1 MNQIERIEKMSE
13 FLKKVEN
20 AQREFEIAL
29 ENFKNSQK
37 MMKKLSKYYF
47 DGVWRKDYECDEH
60 GKIPKEIPS
69 QNSKNSSKTSA
80 DEQGKIP
87 KAINRGALSEDGIYN
102 TFCENKYLA
111 KQMQKIAKEILK
123 EK

>member
-13 FLKKVEN
+13 FLKEVEN

-37 MMKKLSKYYF
+37 LMAKLSRYYF
-47 DGVWRKDYECDEH
+47 GGAWRKDYEC
-60 GKIPKEIPS
+60 
-69 QNSKNSSKTSA
+69 

-102 TFCENKYLA
+102 AFCENRYLA
-111 KQMQKIAKEILK
+111 KQMQKIAKKILK